1 MRRVVLLLA
10 VLLCTLCAAA
20 PTFAQPRRF
29 ELTPV
34 AGYRLSGEIDSD
46 EFDRSDVEID
56 ESSVVGANFD
66 IPISPGFQLELLLRH
81 QESAFVVDRGILD
94 PGEELGDV
102 AITHAHA
109 GLLFEWGPGQVNGFV
124 VVSGGLASI
133 DPESA
138 DLDAET
144 RLSGS
149 LGGGLKVFFSRNLG
163 LRFEG
168 RAFWTDFESEFDDN
182 DRRRRSTYD
191 DVLVQGEGTVGLIFA
206 F

>member
-1 MRRVVLLLA
+1 VRRTRLVALLVVFA
-10 VLLCTLCAAA
+10 GAAA
-20 PTFAQPRRF
+20 PALAQPAPRF

-46 EFDRSDVEID
+46 EFDRSDVEVD
-56 ESSVVGANFD
+56 ESSVVGAELD
-66 IPISPGFQLELLLRH
+66 VTISPGFQLELLLRH
-81 QESAFVVDRGILD
+81 QESAFVVDRGVLD

-109 GLLFEWGPGQVNGFV
+109 GLLFEWGPGQVTGFV

-133 DPESA
+133 DPEAS

-149 LGGGLKVFFSRNLG
+149 LGGGLKVFFNRNVG

-168 RAFWTDFESEFDDN
+168 RAFWTDFESEFDD
-182 DRRRRSTYD
+182 DRRRRRTYD
-191 DVLVQGEGTVGLIFA
+191 DVLVQGEGTVGLIVA